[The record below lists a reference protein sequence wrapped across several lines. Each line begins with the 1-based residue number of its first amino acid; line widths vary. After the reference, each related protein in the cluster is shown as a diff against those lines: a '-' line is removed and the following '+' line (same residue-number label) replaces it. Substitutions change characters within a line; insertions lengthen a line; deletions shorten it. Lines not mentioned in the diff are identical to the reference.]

1 MARIATYPVDA
12 IPTVNDKVIGTD
24 VDNELITKNYRI
36 GDILALVPGGSASV
50 QSLNTLTGDLNL
62 IGAGGISISASGTDI
77 TITGS
82 SSGGGIKSIDGATG
96 PDIDLAGKGG
106 ITITTSGNLIN
117 IDGSGIG
124 GGIQTIDGATGPD
137 IDLAG
142 KGGITVT
149 RVGNLINID
158 GSGIGGGNPGAP
170 VNGVQFNDGGS
181 FGAGEFFK
189 VDLKGFGN
197 PAVNIGKGQEF
208 KGQLN
213 IFAGAGEGAFYGE
226 TRYYDA
232 VGSGQ
237 FAAWA
242 TPGQI
247 LKQSYAVALPEN
259 EPVTGQVL
267 VIDKTPT
274 PSSPFTSIW
283 STVGSSADEK
293 FKYDSAD
300 TQAGFFSDKVLIGSG
315 LSGSVNTDV
324 QGVKTLTISAQ
335 SVNTVNSIK
344 VGSSSASGTFGFEG
358 SGVTMRTGGA
368 NEPQQIV
375 DFDYQDTLVSG
386 TNIKTINGNSL
397 LGGGNLVIS
406 SGGGTPGGS
415 NGQIQ
420 FNDNSNFQGDT
431 NLNWDTTNN
440 ILVVGKETNPTFTEG
455 VIHLKGNGSTEGGKV
470 KFQTGAG
477 KGSPVDITLQ
487 APDSGVAQTI
497 TLPDTLPS
505 KDTQVLGIKSVNGS
519 VVETQWETP
528 IAITGVSSIEGTSD
542 VTGKIIFSGL
552 GVSQNGNTFT
562 FNGGSSGVTDV
573 TATTPLSSTQG
584 ATPNISIS
592 ESDENTN
599 GYLSST
605 NFTAFKAKQA
615 ALVSGSNIKTVNG
628 NSLLG
633 SGNLAITATATPGG
647 AVSNI
652 QFHNANGLLDGDSQ
666 FTYNLDSVNKIATV
680 KIGNETSP
688 SETYGVLRLDG
699 NLNSEGGRVEF
710 RTGASKAGPAQTVT
724 VKAPDAGVEQVISL
738 PETLPTATTQVLGL
752 KAINATDIRTE
763 WVAAGG
769 TSLPYTSYEAN
780 FSVTANT
787 VSEKVLSNTTGLF
800 FGWID
805 NTQGQLIVK
814 MGGLQKEV
822 DVLVLL
828 NGYGGKGQ
836 VVQCFFGGY
845 NKSQAEI
852 TIDIMDQNFVNQNQ
866 DITQGNIEI
875 RVY

>member
-1 MARIATYPVDA
+1 MARISTYAIDG
-12 IPTVNDKVIGTD
+12 IPTIHDKVIGTNVDDAD
-24 VDNELITKNYRI
+24 VTMNYTI
-36 GDILALVPGGSASV
+36 GDIIALVPGGSASV

-82 SSGGGIKSIDGATG
+82 SSGGGIQSIDGATG

-106 ITITTSGNLIN
+106 ITIT
-117 IDGSGIG
+117 
-124 GGIQTIDGATGPD
+124 A
-137 IDLAG
+137 
-142 KGGITVT
+142 
-149 RVGNLINID
+149 VGNLINID
-158 GSGIGGGNPGAP
+158 GSGISGGNPGAP

-181 FGAGEFFK
+181 FGAGEFFT
-189 VDLKGFGN
+189 VDLKGYGT
-197 PAVNIGKGQEF
+197 PAVDIGQQGTF

-232 VGSGQ
+232 IGSGQ

-259 EPVTGQVL
+259 EPATGQVL
-267 VIDKTPT
+267 VIDKVATS
-274 PSSPFTSIW
+274 SSPYTSLW
-283 STVGSSADEK
+283 TTVSGGSNDK

-315 LSGSVNTDV
+315 LSGSVNTDA

-358 SGVTMRTGGA
+358 SGVTMRAGGA

-386 TNIKTINGNSL
+386 TNIKTVNGNSL

-406 SGGGTPGGS
+406 GGGGTPGGS

-497 TLPDTLPS
+497 TLPDTLP
-505 KDTQVLGIKSVNGS
+505 
-519 VVETQWETP
+519 
-528 IAITGVSSIEGTSD
+528 
-542 VTGKIIFSGL
+542 
-552 GVSQNGNTFT
+552 
-562 FNGGSSGVTDV
+562 
-573 TATTPLSSTQG
+573 
-584 ATPNISIS
+584 
-592 ESDENTN
+592 
-599 GYLSST
+599 
-605 NFTAFKAKQA
+605 
-615 ALVSGSNIKTVNG
+615 
-628 NSLLG
+628 
-633 SGNLAITATATPGG
+633 
-647 AVSNI
+647 
-652 QFHNANGLLDGDSQ
+652 
-666 FTYNLDSVNKIATV
+666 
-680 KIGNETSP
+680 
-688 SETYGVLRLDG
+688 
-699 NLNSEGGRVEF
+699 
-710 RTGASKAGPAQTVT
+710 
-724 VKAPDAGVEQVISL
+724 
-738 PETLPTATTQVLGL
+738 TATTQVLGL
-752 KAINATDIRTE
+752 KAISGTDIKTE
-763 WVAAGG
+763 WVNAGGG

-780 FSVTANT
+780 FSVISNN
-787 VSEKVLSNTTGLF
+787 VSEKVLNNTTGATVS
-800 FGWID
+800 WIS
-805 NTQGQLIVK
+805 TGAGQLKVTLN
-814 MGGLQKEV
+814 GLAVEP

-828 NGYGGKGQ
+828 NGFGGNKGQ
-836 VVQCFFGGY
+836 MVQCFFGGY

-852 TIDIMDQNFVNQNQ
+852 TIDILDLNFAQAAV
-866 DITQGNIEI
+866 DISQGNIEI